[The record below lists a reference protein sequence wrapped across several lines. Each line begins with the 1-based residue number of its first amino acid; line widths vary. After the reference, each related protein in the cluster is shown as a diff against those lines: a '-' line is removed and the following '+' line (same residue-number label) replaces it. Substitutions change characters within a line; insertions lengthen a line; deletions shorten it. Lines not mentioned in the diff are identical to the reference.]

1 MFNVVYIDDFKQ
13 KHLIVVNS
21 IQELNFIK
29 ERFENVKIT
38 PLEKI

>member
-1 MFNVVYIDDFKQ
+1 MFNVIYIDNFKQ
-13 KHLIVVNS
+13 KHLVVVNS
-21 IQELNFIK
+21 VQELNFIK

>member
-1 MFNVVYIDDFKQ
+1 MFNVVYVDDFKQ
-13 KHLIVVNS
+13 KHLVVVNS

-29 ERFENVKIT
+29 ERFEKVKIT

>member
-13 KHLIVVNS
+13 KHLVVVNN